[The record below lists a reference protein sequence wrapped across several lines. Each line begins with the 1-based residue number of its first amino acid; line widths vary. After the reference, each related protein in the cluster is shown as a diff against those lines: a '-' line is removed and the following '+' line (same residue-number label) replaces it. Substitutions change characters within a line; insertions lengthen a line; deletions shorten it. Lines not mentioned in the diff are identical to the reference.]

1 MRIPLVKDIEVGKD
15 YHLILDVDIA
25 DTAGIHLP
33 AARDIVFHGVD
44 AGADKPGM
52 EVVEGFESTD
62 GFSVMEIPAYDTESK
77 ITASTDRL
85 FGNKSLQFA
94 YVYNFD
100 IEYYGRSQGFIFDE
114 APAVK
119 FSRGDTLGIHVWGD
133 MSYNIPSVILSIP
146 CDGYSYV
153 WPIELGEINFHGW
166 RYLEI
171 PLDLPADSTFQLY
184 GFSIRHNHPL
194 MGKSGGT
201 IKFDNLLKKASS
213 GVDETRLADMKVNV
227 GGDYIVVSAD
237 TWVQGVELIDVNGRT
252 VKAAGGNCLNV
263 ADVDHGIYI
272 VRVHINGQT
281 ATHKVRL

>member
-1 MRIPLVKDIEVGKD
+1 
-15 YHLILDVDIA
+15 
-25 DTAGIHLP
+25 
-33 AARDIVFHGVD
+33 
-44 AGADKPGM
+44 M

-62 GFSVMEIPAYDTESK
+62 GFSVMVDPITYCTGSE

-85 FGNKSLQFA
+85 FGNKSLQFD
-94 YVYNFD
+94 YEFD
-100 IEYYGRSQGFIFDE
+100 FDVETGRSQGFKFDE

-119 FSRGDTLGIHVWGD
+119 FSRGDTLCIHVWGD

-184 GFSIRHNHPL
+184 SFNIRLNHPL
-194 MGKSGGT
+194 MGKNGGT

-227 GGDYIVVSAD
+227 AGDYIVVSAD